1 MFWKKAKSLLVIN
14 PEALSQAIDEMRAPV
29 IVDIR
34 GAAQFRNRRLP
45 GAINIPLEELEGR
58 AGELDPAAPTVF
70 Y

>member
-1 MFWKKAKSLLVIN
+1 MFWKKTKSLPEIS
-14 PEALSQAIDEMRAPV
+14 PEALSRAMNEMRAPV

-34 GAAQFRNRRLP
+34 SAAQFRDKRLP
-45 GAINIPLEELEGR
+45 GAINIPLEELDGR